1 MRRGDGLSPLARN
14 RSKTKRRVKG
24 AGIDCGGG
32 ETCPADAHSGSSS
45 TGLMIADQEIAK
57 SEDPNPPRR
66 HQRHRERTRRRTN
79 DAKASNR
86 RLPIAPLP
94 KRLKNMKI
102 CTKVYTSGGL
112 RQGSTVESQ
121 KPRGK
126 SQKRALRQPKFLK
139 QASISYSHG
148 TETESLVDAKARQ
161 LREGNRAEP
170 DVHQWIAGAAFYRI
184 KTGPDGQRNSDN
196 AAS

>member
-1 MRRGDGLSPLARN
+1 LPKAKIQIHRGGTKDTENEHGEEPTDCKKRQTGGCQSP
-14 RSKTKRRVKG
+14 
-24 AGIDCGGG
+24 
-32 ETCPADAHSGSSS
+32 HY
-45 TGLMIADQEIAK
+45 
-57 SEDPNPPRR
+57 
-66 HQRHRERTRRRTN
+66 
-79 DAKASNR
+79 
-86 RLPIAPLP
+86 P

-112 RQGSTVESQ
+112 RQGPTA
-121 KPRGK
+121 K